1 VLTATELRGYVT
13 TALEDA
19 DLERLLS
26 AAYES
31 IVAFAGPSGATTEL
45 VTPHGD
51 LLMLATRA
59 DSITSVTETVYGVET
74 TLATDDYEL
83 IGDQTLRRANDG
95 THPYH
100 CWRGRVK
107 AVYVPLDDEEN
118 RDRVAIALVE
128 QDLNH
133 NPGLTGQRL
142 GEWQESFAADADYQ
156 KGRAEILASLYPPFV
171 AI

>member
-1 VLTATELRGYVT
+1 MLTATELRGYVT
-13 TALEDA
+13 TALEDT

-26 AAYES
+26 AAYEA

-51 LLMLATRA
+51 LLMLAKRA

-83 IGDQTLRRANDG
+83 VGDQTLRRTNDG

-107 AVYVPLDDEEN
+107 AVYVPLDDDEN

-133 NPGLTGQRL
+133 SPGLTSERL
-142 GEWQESFAADADYQ
+142 GDWQVSVATSTDYV
-156 KGRAEILASLYPPFV
+156 KEREAILATLYPPFM
-171 AI
+171 AA